1 MVVQRDLSKVIMALP
16 AFSGN
21 IEIFE
26 KTLTDS
32 FRCVNTR
39 LVFEKKKLLPNLT
52 QHDFNKMDITESF
65 KAFKKDDLTICYK
78 LKLDGEKN
86 YSNWRVI
93 AKILTL
99 DRNNQYGFSV
109 SKPMSIGCIKEKK
122 NRQGRILFI
131 T

>member
-1 MVVQRDLSKVIMALP
+1 
-16 AFSGN
+16 
-21 IEIFE
+21 
-26 KTLTDS
+26 
-32 FRCVNTR
+32 
-39 LVFEKKKLLPNLT
+39 
-52 QHDFNKMDITESF
+52 MDITESF

-122 NRQGRILFI
+122 KNRQGRILFI

>member
-1 MVVQRDLSKVIMALP
+1 
-16 AFSGN
+16 
-21 IEIFE
+21 
-26 KTLTDS
+26 
-32 FRCVNTR
+32 
-39 LVFEKKKLLPNLT
+39 
-52 QHDFNKMDITESF
+52 MDITESF

-93 AKILTL
+93 TKILTL